1 MDLHKIKRKI
11 RAYSLKYHVLDIGA
25 PVMEHFLAGAVLVAY
40 VQICISRNVID
51 NTQWEHHKLRLEFWS
66 TCTKTL
72 WIALIKA
79 RLYLF
84 TFFT

>member
-51 NTQWEHHKLRLEFWS
+51 NTQ
-66 TCTKTL
+66 
-72 WIALIKA
+72 
-79 RLYLF
+79 
-84 TFFT
+84 